1 MATKLKD
8 ATEIKFMTANDIK
21 ERFGMGI
28 NQARALVRQLKGEL
42 EAKGYITIPR
52 KVPEAYVMERLVYKG
67 VKN

>member
-28 NQARALVRQLKGEL
+28 NQARALVRQLIGEL
-42 EAKGYITIPR
+42 EAKGYIIIPHR
-52 KVPEAYVMERLVYKG
+52 VPEAYVMERLVYKG